1 MCAQEV
7 PMELRESINLATS
20 SLRTNKLRSILTLLG
35 IIIGIMAVIIIM
47 TLGRGLQN
55 QVMSG
60 LEDIGASR
68 HVVMIAQTPDE
79 EEAMPEDEFS
89 GGMDMPVDD
98 ESDMVSIDELGQI
111 RDHFGERVIGVDI
124 SEMVPAETKYGEK
137 TASADINPV
146 LADSLGVRAI
156 NVEFGRG
163 VTQQDIDTERPV
175 AVISQELVD
184 AFFDGD
190 AAAALGERIDIEGDS
205 TGVFT
210 VIGVAEAEEESA
222 DSFGQMQ
229 AYGQIYIP
237 LSSLERVAEP
247 IDSVNMFI
255 VQTTGDEDPAEF
267 RNELQSYMDRQY
279 AHNDNAE
286 AQVIDMESSLEG
298 FTAIFGAIS
307 TVIASIGGISLL
319 VGGIGV
325 MNVMLITV
333 TERTREIGVRKAL
346 GATRR
351 DIRTQ
356 FIVEAVMVCL
366 LGGIIGVLLGGLIG
380 VLSSGLLGFIE
391 GDSYGPVAFPPI
403 GAVVFSLL
411 FSMGI
416 GVFFGFYPA
425 NQAAKMQPIDAL
437 RYE

>member
-1 MCAQEV
+1 
-7 PMELRESINLATS
+7 
-20 SLRTNKLRSILTLLG
+20 
-35 IIIGIMAVIIIM
+35 
-47 TLGRGLQN
+47 
-55 QVMSG
+55 
-60 LEDIGASR
+60 
-68 HVVMIAQTPDE
+68 
-79 EEAMPEDEFS
+79 
-89 GGMDMPVDD
+89 
-98 ESDMVSIDELGQI
+98 
-111 RDHFGERVIGVDI
+111 
-124 SEMVPAETKYGEK
+124 
-137 TASADINPV
+137 
-146 LADSLGVRAI
+146 
-156 NVEFGRG
+156 
-163 VTQQDIDTERPV
+163 
-175 AVISQELVD
+175 
-184 AFFDGD
+184 
-190 AAAALGERIDIEGDS
+190 
-205 TGVFT
+205 
-210 VIGVAEAEEESA
+210 
-222 DSFGQMQ
+222 
-229 AYGQIYIP
+229 
-237 LSSLERVAEP
+237 
-247 IDSVNMFI
+247 
-255 VQTTGDEDPAEF
+255 
-267 RNELQSYMDRQY
+267 
-279 AHNDNAE
+279 
-286 AQVIDMESSLEG
+286 MESSLEG

-425 NQAAKMQPIDAL
+425 NKAAKMQPIDAL